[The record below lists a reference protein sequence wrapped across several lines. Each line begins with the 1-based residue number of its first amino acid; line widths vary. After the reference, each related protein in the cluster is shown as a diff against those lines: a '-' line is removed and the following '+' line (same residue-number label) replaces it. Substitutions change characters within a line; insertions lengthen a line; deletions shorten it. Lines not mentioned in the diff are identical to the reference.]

1 MVGRVV
7 GLAVGWGEL
16 PESETKNPDAG
27 RPKSAPHPAFGHLLP
42 TVWGE
47 GLSSSLHARRENGCR
62 ASLHARRE
70 KDYRIALPAMRAN
83 GLPSC
88 TPCEAGSARSRQWIC
103 FASIRLGASTMHSF
117 SPHRGEKVPE
127 GRMSNCVACQ
137 AIFGSPTHGWP
148 SRSMALRM
156 VSNFRMHATNAT
168 FLALPAARKRWW
180 KTRSVGLKRTA
191 LSVAM

>member
-1 MVGRVV
+1 MVVASRVRLRSPLTCPS
-7 GLAVGWGEL
+7 GTFS
-16 PESETKNPDAG
+16 PRAG
-27 RPKSAPHPAFGHLLP
+27 RRASDLRWGDKLHGSNTLHASLLP
-42 TVWGE
+42 
-47 GLSSSLHARRENGCR
+47 AC
-62 ASLHARRE
+62 
-70 KDYRIALPAMRAN
+70 
-83 GLPSC
+83 
-88 TPCEAGSARSRQWIC
+88 
-103 FASIRLGASTMHSF
+103 
-117 SPHRGEKVPE
+117 GEKVPN